1 VSGFSDVDASGMVD
15 HLAAY
20 LDRTD
25 AGLVAM
31 KAYMASALRRAAG
44 GGTVVD
50 LGCGVGHDLVRL
62 AGLGLSTIGVD
73 ASADMLARARAR
85 AGQVAVL
92 AQADAA
98 QLPLRSGTID
108 GCRIERVLQH
118 VPDPDMV
125 VAEVARVLRPGG
137 VLVTFEP
144 DYSTFRFD
152 SDDPEDAG
160 LLGRLSRVRHPCI
173 GGELAEL
180 VERHGFLV
188 DDVVTESSRGHG
200 LDRVPIDPQVAVP
213 RAIAEGHLDRDE
225 GERWL
230 DEQRQRDAAGRFRA
244 SWDKVLVVAHLAR

>member
-1 VSGFSDVDASGMVD
+1 MSGFSDVDASGLGD
-15 HLAAY
+15 QLAAY

-31 KAYMASALRRAAG
+31 KSYMASALRRAAG
-44 GGTVVD
+44 GGKVLD

-62 AGLGLSTIGVD
+62 AGLGLSAVGVD

-92 AQADAA
+92 AQADGAR
-98 QLPLRSGTID
+98 LPLRSGTID

-118 VPDPDMV
+118 VPDPDV
-125 VAEVARVLRPGG
+125 VIAEVARVLRPGG

-160 LLGRLSRVRHPCI
+160 LLGRLHRVRHPRI
-173 GGELAEL
+173 GGELVEL

-188 DDVVTESSRGHG
+188 DDVVTESSRGHA
-200 LDRVPIDPQVAVP
+200 LDRTPIDPQVAVP
-213 RAIAEGHLDRDE
+213 RAVAEGRLE
-225 GERWL
+225 MAVGKRWL
-230 DEQRQRDAAGRFRA
+230 DEQRERAATGRFLA